1 MGNIT
6 DFLAFYG
13 HGQEI
18 FSEFLVR
25 VDKEIRECNGTALCE
40 IMRQNG
46 SDKGSG
52 RHNYTILYH
61 HLFQSMLGEVRNV
74 FELGVGTNFLD
85 VPANMGMDGVPGA
98 SLRGWREY
106 FSSSTIYGAD
116 IDRRVLFQDE
126 RIATLYVDQKDPASI
141 ISLWDHTPVSFDLMI
156 DDGLHEFDANS
167 TFLRYSKSKLL
178 DSGIYIIEDI
188 VNASE
193 ILIKYDK
200 FFDGCGLSGFMYRL
214 PHSQNN
220 HDNTVA
226 VLCGPAALKPD
237 RAARI

>member
-13 HGQEI
+13 DGQEM
-18 FSEFLVR
+18 FAEFLLH
-25 VDKEIRECNGTALCE
+25 VDKEIRECQVTALCD
-40 IMRQNG
+40 IMRQYG

-74 FELGVGTNFLD
+74 FELGVGTNFLE
-85 VPANMGMDGVPGA
+85 VQEIMVLRGVRGA
-98 SLRGWREY
+98 SLRGWREF
-106 FSSSTIYGAD
+106 FSSSTVYGAD

-156 DDGLHEFDANS
+156 DDGLHEFEANS
-167 TFLRYSKSKLL
+167 TFLAYSKSKLL

-200 FFDGCGLSGFMYRL
+200 FLDGCGLSGFMYRL
-214 PHSQNN
+214 PNKQNG

-226 VLCGPAALKPD
+226 VLCGPAALKPYYSP
-237 RAARI
+237 R